1 MKSGYYN
8 TWTEEI
14 NDVSETDEDTTTTD
28 AATTEDSVSEMSPGT
43 GLNIEFG
50 ISTGGLDF
58 MSSSGYPQI
67 EFGYD
72 DASDNEED
80 SGEDEDEIST
90 NPDLQG
96 PNGGG
101 NQRQNLVSEI
111 QTATLFVG
119 DKHVSL
125 AGFHQLKEHLLLQEP
140 LPAYRLDTDT
150 LRFSNVRGRVHAF
163 SARSKQFCTSLWNI
177 VRNKHCG
184 M

>member
-1 MKSGYYN
+1 MCHGSGYYN

-14 NDVSETDEDTTTTD
+14 NDVSETDEDATTTE
-28 AATTEDSVSEMSPGT
+28 AATTEESVSEMSPGT
-43 GLNIEFG
+43 GPNIEFG

-90 NPDLQG
+90 NPDVQG

-101 NQRQNLVSEI
+101 NQRQNLVSEF
-111 QTATLFVG
+111 QTAAFLSGTSTLVLQDSSSEG
-119 DKHVSL
+119 ILSSSRVASD
-125 AGFHQLKEHLLLQEP
+125 LK
-140 LPAYRLDTDT
+140 T
-150 LRFSNVRGRVHAF
+150 
-163 SARSKQFCTSLWNI
+163 
-177 VRNKHCG
+177 
-184 M
+184 